1 MEREITSRRSW
12 KSPFGKIRILKKT
25 PGAVRSGP
33 RASLIHLYRETN
45 CSRQRLLSMMNTA
58 ASFPT

>member
-1 MEREITSRRSW
+1 MEREITSRRKLEIPIWENKNSQ
-12 KSPFGKIRILKKT
+12 KT